1 MADIDKTANEP
12 TNDPES
18 GNRVELFSELLIANR
33 HRIYGFIYS
42 LVHNH
47 QAAEDLM
54 QEVTIVLWRK
64 FHVFEEG
71 TSFAVWA
78 MSVSR
83 FCALNWRRKQARL
96 PLPLDDDELMRMVD
110 ESISVGADLSDR
122 HEKLQKCMMK
132 LPAKFRNV
140 LHWRYQKDER
150 VADVSERLGMSV
162 RSVYMFLEKAHALLL
177 ECIQGKVKKESE
189 LS

>member
-1 MADIDKTANEP
+1 MKDSDSIEKQVVDGLGAGD
-12 TNDPES
+12 
-18 GNRVELFSELLIANR
+18 RVELFSELLIANR

-83 FCALNWRRKQARL
+83 FCALNWRRKQARV
-96 PLPLDDDELMRMVD
+96 PLPLEDDELMRMVD

-122 HEKLQKCMMK
+122 HEKLQRCMTK
-132 LPAKFRNV
+132 LPAKFRHV

-150 VADVSERLGMSV
+150 VVEVSERLGMSV
-162 RSVYMFLEKAHALLL
+162 RSVYMFLEKAHALLV
-177 ECIQGKVKKESE
+177 ECVQGQVKKESD
-189 LS
+189 LN